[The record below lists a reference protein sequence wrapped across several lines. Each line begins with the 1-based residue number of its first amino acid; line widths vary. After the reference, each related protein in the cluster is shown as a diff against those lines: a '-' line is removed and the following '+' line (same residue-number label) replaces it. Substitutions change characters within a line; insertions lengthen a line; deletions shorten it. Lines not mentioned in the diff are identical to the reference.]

1 MGAAGDMLMAALLEL
16 HDNPHDF
23 IQRLGNIGIPNV
35 TVNTVPSLKCGIT
48 GTHVTVKVGGH
59 EEISHD
65 HHEHHTNVHEHGD
78 DHDHHEH
85 GHSHDHHG
93 HKHEHHEHVHNGG
106 HSDDNHGH
114 THHSHNH
121 EHHDHHAHTHQ
132 HEQKHDHSHTHSHGD
147 HEHSHEN
154 DDHSHGS
161 YSNIEHMINHLN
173 VSDSV
178 KKNAL
183 GVYKLLAEA
192 ESRAHGVP
200 VSQIH
205 FHEVGE
211 MDAVTDIVGVCML
224 IEELGPEKI
233 LCSPINVGSGYVRCS
248 HGILPVPAPATATI
262 LKGVPT
268 YSDQIKGELCTP
280 TGAAILKHFAS
291 DYCTMPMITVSGIGY
306 GMGKKDFAK
315 ANCVRAFIGES
326 TNTDGISESVAE
338 LICNLDDMTAEA
350 IAYAQQL
357 LLDEGALDVYTAPI
371 GMKKGRAGLSL
382 TCMCRSE
389 EKEKMLTLIFKHTTT
404 LGVREYVSRRYA
416 LQKKHS
422 EVQTK
427 FGYVKVKTSYGFG
440 VEKSKPEYEDIA
452 RIAREN
458 NLSIQE
464 VLETLQTK

>member
-1 MGAAGDMLMAALLEL
+1 MKTLYFECGMGAAGDMLMAALLEL
-16 HDNPHDF
+16 HDTPDDF
-23 IQRLGNIGIPNV
+23 IQRLGEIGIPDV
-35 TVNTVPSLKCGIT
+35 TVNAKPSVKCGIT
-48 GTHVTVKVGGH
+48 GTHVTVKVGGR
-59 EEISHD
+59 EEASHD
-65 HHEHHTNVHEHGD
+65 QHHGD
-78 DHDHHEH
+78 DHNHGHHHEHDH
-85 GHSHDHHG
+85 GHSHNH
-93 HKHEHHEHVHNGG
+93 HKHSHEHNDHA
-106 HSDDNHGH
+106 H
-114 THHSHNH
+114 THSHNH
-121 EHHDHHAHTHQ
+121 DT
-132 HEQKHDHSHTHSHGD
+132 
-147 HEHSHEN
+147 HEHSHEH

-173 VSDSV
+173 VSDNV

-200 VSQIH
+200 VNQIH

-224 IEELGPEKI
+224 IEELAPEKI
-233 LCSPINVGSGYVRCS
+233 LCSAINVGSGYVRCS

-280 TGAAILKHFAS
+280 TGAAILKHFAR
-291 DYCTMPMITVSGIGY
+291 DYCTMPMLTVSGIGY

-326 TNTDGISESVAE
+326 IDTDGINESVVE
-338 LICNLDDMTAEA
+338 LVCNLDDMTAEA

-357 LLDEGALDVYTAPI
+357 LLDEGALDVYTTPI
-371 GMKKGRAGLSL
+371 GMKKGRAGLSF
-382 TCMCRSE
+382 TCMCHTSD
-389 EKEKMLTLIFKHTTT
+389 KDKMLPLIFKHTTT
-404 LGVREYVSRRYA
+404 LGIREYVNRRYV

-422 EVQTK
+422 EVQSK
-427 FGYVKVKTSYGFG
+427 FGAVKVKTSYGFG

-458 NLSIQE
+458 NISINE
-464 VLETLQTK
+464 VLETLNTK